1 MRNELKAE
9 IFIGLLR
16 IRIPESQ
23 RLVMLKKN
31 GRSSYYF
38 KSIQKLLHVGDDGNQ
53 NGGEMPV
60 KRNLFNKGFILYS
73 KSYKV
78 GNGSNFKTMIYG
90 KFF

>member
-60 KRNLFNKGFILYS
+60 KRNLFNKGFRQSASHLQPQRSPIPL
-73 KSYKV
+73 
-78 GNGSNFKTMIYG
+78 GIFIGL
-90 KFF
+90 